1 MQAVRKKLEPA
12 AGAATREPNAAARI
26 LLADDD
32 RLILA
37 MLGEGLRKHGYEV
50 RTAMSGE
57 EALRLCETDP
67 PDLALLDVRMPGLD
81 GIETARALRSRT
93 AVPYLFL
100 SAYSDTGI
108 VKRAVDEG
116 ALGYLVKPLD
126 VSQVIPAIEAAMACA
141 AELSELRE
149 SESQLGQALA
159 ANRDT
164 ATAVGLVMERH
175 GLDRQEAFEALR
187 VHARSQ
193 RRKLEEVAAEMI
205 TASETLNQPG
215 KPWRKPANSTTGPLA
230 SPPPPALSGNQ
241 IPAG

>member
-12 AGAATREPNAAARI
+12 AGAATREPNAAAHI

-50 RTAMSGE
+50 RTAASGE

-100 SAYSDTGI
+100 SAYSDTEI

-141 AELSELRE
+141 AELLELRDN
-149 SESQLGQALA
+149 ESQLGQALA
-159 ANRDT
+159 ANRNT
-164 ATAVGLVMERH
+164 ATAVGLVMERYRL
-175 GLDRQEAFEALR
+175 GRQQAFEALR

-193 RRKLEEVAAEMI
+193 RRKLEDVAAEMVKA
-205 TASETLNQPG
+205 TETLNLPEEVITRAA
-215 KPWRKPANSTTGPLA
+215 KS
-230 SPPPPALSGNQ
+230 SPPRT
-241 IPAG
+241 